1 MVGYF
6 LRVCTCISQSIN
18 CFFLFVHPD
27 TTVCARAYMYKDKKV
42 YWRFAYKFF
51 NLVFFFQKDH
61 CKESFYE
68 DVKNAK
74 EVLEFLDNLKR
85 EK

>member
-1 MVGYF
+1 MKQYL
-6 LRVCTCISQSIN
+6 LRICTCLSQIVN
-18 CFFLFVHPD
+18 CFILFGHPD
-27 TTVCARAYMYKDKKV
+27 FTVCARAYMNKDKKW
-42 YWRFAYKFF
+42 YWKLAYRIF
-51 NLVFFFQKDH
+51 NIFFFFQKDH
-61 CKESFYE
+61 CEASFYE